1 MIKISNV
8 FKVFNQFFLII
19 YVFKSYL
26 YFLGFEKIPK
36 ITKQSVLNVIKST
49 FKNSSKLSSNVHDDV
64 RTAKSIFDNMNP
76 ESLIKGYIQVIKSD
90 PFEFYTLCDNQ
101 V

>member
-49 FKNSSKLSSNVHDDV
+49 FKNSSKLRSNVHDDV
-64 RTAKSIFDNMNP
+64 RTAKSIFGNMNP
-76 ESLIKGYIQVIKSD
+76 ESFNEGYIQV
-90 PFEFYTLCDNQ
+90 N
-101 V
+101 